1 LREND
6 PANHSKL
13 SQDHNFIP
21 KTKSSRRMKILADT
35 LVVYTLRDIPR
46 KLLKRG
52 LMHSSSLHNWLCL
65 QMANINIRYD
75 ELSMYLLYILD

>member
-21 KTKSSRRMKILADT
+21 TTKSSRRMKILADT
-35 LVVYTLRDIPR
+35 LTAYTLRDIPC

-52 LMHSSSLHNWLCL
+52 LMHSVSISNWLCL
-65 QMANINIRYD
+65 QMAIINI
-75 ELSMYLLYILD
+75 